1 MPNTPRTIAKS
12 SLLQVRFA
20 PRATLSDATLAR
32 VGAVLLWVLVL
43 LAAGGGIYA
52 LVRSPSGSAS
62 ETSSTDPEAMSESVW
77 AATGFA
83 ERYVSTY
90 LLAGA
95 DGRHLTPFLG
105 YTPEL
110 PPMQQP
116 VEPAA
121 PARVVDVHAAGEE
134 YWAVTVAVG
143 PPGQERYWRAA
154 VDTRG
159 EQPVAVGLPMAVAGP
174 ATEVERVELDIN
186 LAQPPADDPV
196 AETMTGFLGAYL
208 CGQGELSRYL
218 RPGLRLTPADPAVCG
233 DVELVRWGASD
244 GEDDARTV
252 VAEVR
257 LVAGSG
263 DDATALLSTYAANMA
278 RRDGRWEVAELL
290 PAPPRQDEA
299 G

>member
-1 MPNTPRTIAKS
+1 VANTPRTIAKT
-12 SLLQVRFA
+12 SLLRVRFA
-20 PRATLSDATLAR
+20 PGRTLSDAALAR
-32 VGAVLLWVLVL
+32 AGAVLLWALVV
-43 LAAGGGIYA
+43 LAAAGGIYA
-52 LVRSPSGSAS
+52 FVRSPSGSAS
-62 ETSSTDPEAMSESVW
+62 ETSSSGTDTMSESVW
-77 AATGFA
+77 AASGFA

-110 PPMQQP
+110 PPTQQP

-121 PARVVDVHAAGEE
+121 PARVVDVQAAGDE
-134 YWAVTVAVG
+134 YWSITVAVG

-159 EQPVAVGLPMAVAGP
+159 GQPVAVGLPTAVAGP
-174 ATEVERVELDIN
+174 AEEVERVDLDLN
-186 LAQPPADDPV
+186 LAQPPTDDPV

-208 CGQGELSRYL
+208 CGQGDLSRYL
-218 RPGLRLTPADPAVCG
+218 RPGLTLTAADPAVCSQ
-233 DVELVRWGASD
+233 VELVRWGTSD
-244 GEDDARTV
+244 TEADTRTV

-257 LVAGSG
+257 LISGSG
-263 DDATALLSTYAANMA
+263 DAATTLGSTYTAEMA